1 MSIDVLHG
9 YRRQVPSLPHSRAE
23 LGHNQGVSAQFLK
36 EVAVHGQ
43 AIDAQHVS
51 QNLGECALDVGHRV
65 GAPLVSHCRVRGS
78 DVSPFGK
85 CAFHASSA
93 QEPGKNEPI
102 TVSSP
107 FWSARSLTSLPTARS
122 STPSPNGLNTEKVS
136 EPFLAG
142 ARPLRMSAKV
152 HRMNFLWPTSCSARY
167 TEVWARQ

>member
-1 MSIDVLHG
+1 MASTATYEYAKKNRACSAPHKR
-9 YRRQVPSLPHSRAE
+9 YSLA
-23 LGHNQGVSAQFLK
+23 LVGVGAR
-36 EVAVHGQ
+36 
-43 AIDAQHVS
+43 
-51 QNLGECALDVGHRV
+51 HRV
-65 GAPLVSHCRVRGS
+65 NAPVLSHRTPHGS

-107 FWSARSLTSLPTARS
+107 CWRARSLTSLPTARS

-142 ARPLRMSAKV
+142 ARPLRMSARV
-152 HRMNFLWPTSCSARY
+152 HRMNFL
-167 TEVWARQ
+167 